1 MIKRCIYDLR
11 FYTNSGS
18 KTKTKT
24 KTKQKEKKKKGKE
37 KKFYLPINIDNKSEL
52 SSLSWYK
59 LVQLLH
65 SSQNLVFRNCRE
77 TRRHFDFKF

>member
-1 MIKRCIYDLR
+1 M
-11 FYTNSGS
+11 SGS
-18 KTKTKT
+18 KTKTKP
-24 KTKQKEKKKKGKE
+24 KQKEKRKKGKE
-37 KKFYLPINIDNKSEL
+37 KKFYIAINIDNKSEL
-52 SSLSWYK
+52 LSLSWYK